1 MSAAA
6 PGCYVHQIATAVPA
20 RTLEQHEAEALLQGA
35 NINSRSARLLKRLTR
50 LTGIRKRHLAAL
62 DFQAALDDGVGIY
75 RPSSR
80 QPGGPGMAA
89 RTALFDT
96 AARPL
101 VRDLLSQLSGQRL
114 ARADLLVTA
123 SCTHASSPGL
133 ERAVFADCAI
143 PRSVQRWNLGFMG
156 CSAAL
161 AAMRLVF
168 QARRLGRSALVVA
181 CELSS
186 LHFQYTDQ
194 LDQMTANLLFS
205 DGAAALIM
213 SSERARVRV
222 LDCRC
227 AALPEA
233 ADQMLWL
240 AGDHGLELRL
250 SPELPDTL
258 GGVLPAIVRDFLR
271 PHGLRSADVSHWL
284 VHPGGPQ
291 ILERTA
297 EALRLPAQA
306 LDLSRSILREFGNM
320 SSPTILFIMQAL
332 FRQEA
337 GGVAVA
343 LAFGPGLTIEMVL
356 LDLGS

>member
-1 MSAAA
+1 
-6 PGCYVHQIATAVPA
+6 
-20 RTLEQHEAEALLQGA
+20 
-35 NINSRSARLLKRLTR
+35 
-50 LTGIRKRHLAAL
+50 
-62 DFQAALDDGVGIY
+62 
-75 RPSSR
+75 
-80 QPGGPGMAA
+80 
-89 RTALFDT
+89 
-96 AARPL
+96 
-101 VRDLLSQLSGQRL
+101 
-114 ARADLLVTA
+114 
-123 SCTHASSPGL
+123 
-133 ERAVFADCAI
+133 
-143 PRSVQRWNLGFMG
+143 
-156 CSAAL
+156 
-161 AAMRLVF
+161 
-168 QARRLGRSALVVA
+168 
-181 CELSS
+181 
-186 LHFQYTDQ
+186 
-194 LDQMTANLLFS
+194 
-205 DGAAALIM
+205 
-213 SSERARVRV
+213 
-222 LDCRC
+222 
-227 AALPEA
+227 
-233 ADQMLWL
+233 MLWL